1 MGGFQGADT
10 EALRQVGTDLG
21 SRAQQIDDLA
31 TRLAALVETVPWT
44 GPDADAFRADFS
56 GHVRPDLLD
65 CGTRIRRDAQ
75 EIEGHAEEQ
84 DRSSE
89 EPGGASVA
97 VGGAL
102 EFSAGAVEFSADAIQ
117 LVAGSAPDAFA
128 PPPMM
133 LAAAA
138 SEAVGSESTL
148 EFSGSGLE
156 LEPPVASEAVTV
168 GEDHDLHP
176 GGVTKPFGLDEDGG
190 ALELEADTAYDVGDH
205 GTFYTDADGEVTY
218 VEAEGGGERM
228 NPNLRE
234 IFPDATYHVNDNSF
248 YRTDELGRT
257 EHLYVPEVVLDR
269 DNARSQSIQSEV
281 NGHYDMTADGSTEEL
296 QFDAGHVL
304 GRQFDGVREEINYTR
319 QWSEVNQANGT
330 DDSIYAI
337 EDMMATGIEDGTDYS
352 FETRIHYD
360 DDHQPSDVGE
370 DSPPYHWIPES
381 YDVHVAEDGGSVVD
395 QNLSN
400 YPDGAQFAD

>member
-21 SRAQQIDDLA
+21 SRAQRIDDLA
-31 TRLAALVETVPWT
+31 TRLAALVEAVPWT
-44 GPDADAFRADFS
+44 GPDADSFRADYS
-56 GHVRPDLLD
+56 GRVRPDLLD

-89 EPGGASVA
+89 APG
-97 VGGAL
+97 
-102 EFSAGAVEFSADAIQ
+102 
-117 LVAGSAPDAFA
+117 GSAPDVLA
-128 PPPMM
+128 PPSMM
-133 LAAAA
+133 RAAAA
-138 SEAVGSESTL
+138 SEAVGSDSTAVGSESPL

-156 LEPPVASEAVTV
+156 LQPPQTSESVAV

-205 GTFYTDADGEVTY
+205 GTFYTDTDGEVTY
-218 VEAEGGGERM
+218 VEADGGGERM

-234 IFPDATYHVNDNSF
+234 VFPDATYHVNDNSF

-257 EHLYVPEVVLDR
+257 EHLYVPDVVLDR
-269 DNARSQSIQSEV
+269 DNARSRSIQSEV
-281 NGHYDMTADGSTEEL
+281 NGHYDMTADGFAEEL

-370 DSPPYHWIPES
+370 GSPPYHWIPES
-381 YDVHVAEDGGSVVD
+381 YDVHVAEDGEPVVD
-395 QNLSN
+395 QGLSN
-400 YPDGAQFAD
+400 YPDGARFAD